1 MSAPDPVA
9 VSLSPTAVLIV
20 CERRGDWAAA
30 WRQAL
35 LARGTRDG
43 QPPIRLVETR
53 SLADCRRELAANPA
67 ATVAVELT
75 DAGADNTLS
84 WLAAVEH
91 EFPAAV
97 VVVMAARRLAG
108 YEELVRELGVAWF
121 TTAPRQLLRLVSVF
135 ERHAAR
141 LPATEMSVEE
151 RVAAQLPWG

>member
-1 MSAPDPVA
+1 M
-9 VSLSPTAVLIV
+9 
-20 CERRGDWAAA
+20 
-30 WRQAL
+30 
-35 LARGTRDG
+35 
-43 QPPIRLVETR
+43 
-53 SLADCRRELAANPA
+53 
-67 ATVAVELT
+67 
-75 DAGADNTLS
+75 S